1 MNQQIG
7 LEQFGP
13 ATDLDLD
20 PGIRRAVRVLRSADI
35 ETFEA
40 TPEQPRYRVT

>member
-7 LEQFGP
+7 LEQFEP

-20 PGIRRAVRVLRSADI
+20 PGIRHAVLVLRSAGI
-35 ETFEA
+35 ETFES
-40 TPEQPRYRVT
+40 